1 MKTVTVLTTTYNRQ
15 NLLADL
21 YNSLKSQTNLD
32 FEWLIIDDGST
43 DDTESIV
50 EEFKNNEIFEIRYE
64 RKKNGGKHTALN
76 YAYSFISSP
85 LTFIVDSDDKV
96 TPDAIDTIV
105 KTYNKFKNE
114 DDLCGFSFLRG
125 TPDGGYLSDSGVKYD
140 GLKATYVECRVN
152 GSIGGDMAEV
162 WYTRCLKEFPFP
174 EFEGEKFLGEDVVWV
189 RMSKKYKMR
198 FFNNVIYISDYLDD
212 GLTKNRRRHN
222 IQSPKGCICRAE
234 TFLDSDSNLKTKI
247 KSMLQYFIY
256 GKFSNIKF
264 STLLFKSTH
273 KLLSLICLFPSI
285 IIYLKW
291 KSQYTKNQ

>member
-15 NLLADL
+15 DLLVNL
-21 YNSLKSQTNLD
+21 YNSLKAQTNTD

-43 DDTESIV
+43 DDTELAVKSFSNSIFNV
-50 EEFKNNEIFEIRYE
+50 RYE
-64 RKKNGGKHTALN
+64 KKQNGGKHTALN
-76 YAYSFISSP
+76 YAYRFITSP
-85 LTFIVDSDDKV
+85 LTFIVDSDDKL
-96 TPDAIDTIV
+96 TADAIDTIV
-105 KTYNKFKNE
+105 KTYNKYKNE

-162 WYTRCLKEFPFP
+162 WYTDCLREFPFP

-189 RMSKKYKMR
+189 RMSEKYSMR

-222 IQSPKGCICRAE
+222 IQSPKGCVCRAE
-234 TFLDSDSNLKTKI
+234 AFLDSDSNLKTKI

-256 GKFSNIKF
+256 GKFSKLKF
-264 STLLFKSTH
+264 YTLLFKSNY
-273 KLLSLICLFPSI
+273 KLLSVICLFPAM

-291 KSQYTKNQ
+291 KNQYTKNQ

>member
-15 NLLADL
+15 DLLVNL
-21 YNSLKSQTNLD
+21 YNSLKAQTNTD

-43 DDTESIV
+43 DDTELAVKSFSNSIFNV
-50 EEFKNNEIFEIRYE
+50 RYE
-64 RKKNGGKHTALN
+64 KKQNGGKHTALN
-76 YAYSFISSP
+76 YAYRFIASP
-85 LTFIVDSDDKV
+85 LTFIVDSDDKL
-96 TPDAIDTIV
+96 TADAIDTIV
-105 KTYNKFKNE
+105 KTYNKYKNE

-162 WYTRCLKEFPFP
+162 WYTDCLREFPFP

-189 RMSKKYKMR
+189 RMSEKYSMR

-222 IQSPKGCICRAE
+222 IQSPKGCVCRAE
-234 TFLDSDSNLKTKI
+234 AFLDSDSNLKTKI
-247 KSMLQYFIY
+247 KSILQYYIYSKFDNRTLGDIYTNCKQKFLLILFI
-256 GKFSNIKF
+256 SPAH
-264 STLLFKSTH
+264 LLYLRWKKQH
-273 KLLSLICLFPSI
+273 KDLL
-285 IIYLKW
+285 
-291 KSQYTKNQ
+291 